1 MVVARQGP
9 TTEILGQAH
18 QAPLLASDLYRQ
30 APMGVVAS
38 VLQSPHREERDEAT
52 RLAQSVS
59 DATAL

>member
-9 TTEILGQAH
+9 TTELLGQAH
-18 QAPLLASDLYRQ
+18 QAPLLASDLCRQ
-30 APMGVVAS
+30 APMEAVAS
-38 VLQSPHREERDEAT
+38 ILQFPHQEERDEAT